1 VNGPVFVLGYRCER
15 SCICAKGSDMNGCV
29 FVPGVSMST
38 VVYLCQGYRCERSCI
53 CARGIDVNGRV
64 FVLGVS
70 M

>member
-1 VNGPVFVLGYRCER
+1 
-15 SCICAKGSDMNGCV
+15 MNGRV
-29 FVPGVSMST
+29 FVPGLSMST